1 MRGLAILAVAGL
13 LLGGAATAQAAPA
26 VGHEQFTFQFGDV
39 TGGGQLDYPTN
50 VRHAPVVVLIPGSG
64 PENRDADVLGK
75 STIFADIS
83 TALTARGFAV
93 MRYDKR
99 YVSADGT
106 VDYQGY
112 YTKLDLPKMLDDA
125 GTVLAA
131 AEADQHV
138 DPRRVFLYGWSE
150 GSTVAAALAVKHP
163 ELAGVAFQGP
173 VTESWRDLFTD
184 QATRVA
190 QPYLRTF
197 GQQLAPADLQRAVT
211 GGGGL
216 VATEY
221 VGFVAPGSYNG
232 TDYTVSP
239 TFDTNG
245 DGKLDVDTE
254 FLPGLEKTFDLAF
267 QPGGPFAIYA
277 PDRAL
282 PSVLDQARALSKFPT
297 LVLQGGRDANVP
309 PTGAFRLNAALHGD
323 HTLRF
328 YPALGHT
335 LGRTPSLFA
344 DDFQPIDQQPLDD
357 LACWL
362 IDHSGARR

>member
-26 VGHEQFTFQFGDV
+26 VGHEQLTFQFGDF
-39 TGGGQLDYPTN
+39 TAGGQLDYPTN
-50 VRHAPVVVLIPGSG
+50 VAHAPVVVLIPGSG
-64 PENRDADVLGK
+64 PENRDANVRGK
-75 STIFADIS
+75 SHIFADIS
-83 TALTARGFAV
+83 AALTARGFAV

-99 YVSADGT
+99 YVNADGT
-106 VDYQGY
+106 VDYQRF
-112 YTKLDLPKMLDDA
+112 YTLDLPKMLADA
-125 GTVLAA
+125 GTVLSA
-131 AEADQHV
+131 AETDQHV
-138 DPRRVFLYGWSE
+138 DPHHVFLYGWSE
-150 GSTVAAALAVKHP
+150 GSTVAAALAVQHP
-163 ELAGVAFQGP
+163 ELSGVAFQGP
-173 VTESWRDLFTD
+173 VTEPWRDLFTD
-184 QATRVA
+184 QVTRVA

-197 GQQLAPADLQRAVT
+197 GTQLAPADLQRAAT

-221 VGFVAPGSYNG
+221 IGFVAPGSFGG

-239 TFDTNG
+239 TFDPNG

-254 FLPGLEKTFDLAF
+254 FLPGMQKTFDLGF
-267 QPGGPFAIYA
+267 QPGGPFAIYG

-282 PSVLDQARALSKFPT
+282 PSVLDQARALSRFPT

-309 PTGAFRLNAALHGD
+309 PAGAFKLNAALRGD

-328 YPALGHT
+328 YPTLGHS

-344 DDFQPIDQQPLDD
+344 DDFQPIDQQPMND

-362 IDHSGARR
+362 SEHLRQK

>member
-1 MRGLAILAVAGL
+1 MRGLAILAAAGL
-13 LLGGAATAQAAPA
+13 LLGGAATAQATPTTVA
-26 VGHEQFTFQFGDV
+26 HEQFTFQFGDFA
-39 TGGGQLDYPTN
+39 GGGQLDYPTN
-50 VRHAPVVVLIPGSG
+50 VAHAPVVVLIPGSG
-64 PENRDADVLGK
+64 PENRDANVRGK

-83 TALTARGFAV
+83 ATLTARGFAV

-106 VDYQGY
+106 IDYASF

-131 AEADQHV
+131 AEASQHV
-138 DPRRVFLYGWSE
+138 DPHKVFLYGWSE

-163 ELAGVAFQGP
+163 ELAGVVFQGP
-173 VTESWRDLFTD
+173 VTQDWRSLFTD

-197 GQQLAPADLQRAVT
+197 GSTLGPDDLKRAAT

-221 VGFVAPGSYNG
+221 LGFVTPGAYTG
-232 TDYTVSP
+232 DYTVSP
-239 TFDTNG
+239 AFDTNG
-245 DGKLDVDTE
+245 DGKLDVNAE
-254 FLPGLEKTFDLAF
+254 FLPGLEKTFDTQF
-267 QPGGPFAIYA
+267 QPGGVFQIYA
-277 PDRAL
+277 PGRAL

-309 PTGAFRLNAALHGD
+309 PAGAFKLNAALRGD
-323 HTLRF
+323 HTLRY
-328 YPALGHT
+328 YPVLGHT

-344 DDFQPIDQQPLDD
+344 DDFQPIEQQPVND

-362 IDHSGARR
+362 SEHLRQK